1 MLISLEQIKQLC
13 NAYDSSEGKFPES
26 ENEGQAV
33 YEFIEDELNKA
44 DKQPNYSEFAILAQA
59 IGALSSD
66 IPGQEN
72 IPEAKRFIMEAMAS
86 FRRRVEVRF

>member
-1 MLISLEQIKQLC
+1 MQITLEQLKQLC
-13 NAYDSSEGKFPES
+13 EDYDKAEGLFPES
-26 ENEGQAV
+26 EKEGQSV
-33 YEFIEDELNKA
+33 YDFIEEELNKA
-44 DKQPNYSEFAILAQA
+44 DKQPNYSEIALLAQA